1 MVLKVLF
8 EQSYFTSSTSK
19 CENCRLRIRCRDS
32 NPRPITLYARLNPSQ
47 GNVLISF
54 GLIIS
59 RVIDR
64 LASPIFSF
72 FKCANP
78 GHFLFIFVHFK
89 HKFYRKNCRRQQ
101 DSNSDHRSRK
111 PALWPLDHHHAPYY
125 LILSNNFVV
134 NVLFTKIKFRRNV
147 APLHLS
153 VSMQENDFCIA
164 AVV

>member
-101 DSNSDHRSRK
+101 DSNSDRRSSRQ
-111 PALWPLDHHHAPYY
+111 ARWPLDHHHGR
-125 LILSNNFVV
+125 SSSF
-134 NVLFTKIKFRRNV
+134 FDHQMIKWGKCHWQQTSYV
-147 APLHLS
+147 IIW
-153 VSMQENDFCIA
+153 CIIKSSQD
-164 AVV
+164 